1 MRSCRWGELGVFWLG
16 LSRKFLA
23 TAFLCLAAVYPKPSS
38 AGDDLLSGRLEENLL
53 YALMLRDVCVG
64 TFPRFR
70 TAASVLD
77 SKSNFRR
84 RAGQPVW
91 DHVGVAVTMSL
102 PRIDGKPACVM
113 TALARDWDPGAWAS
127 FAVPAFGAT
136 WESDQTVVSP
146 GPGAAG
152 DEFRQHIIVRF
163 PTGETFAFDA
173 DRRPGGVWLY
183 TISLVAG

>member
-1 MRSCRWGELGVFWLG
+1 MG
-16 LSRKFLA
+16 LRVAANFCAAGLFSV
-23 TAFLCLAAVYPKPSS
+23 AFALNAASSS
-38 AGDDLLSGRLEENLL
+38 AGDELLSGRTEENLPF
-53 YALMLRDVCVG
+53 ALMLREVCVG

-70 TAASVLD
+70 AAASVLD
-77 SKSNFRR
+77 SKSHFRR

-113 TALARDWDPGAWAS
+113 TALARDWPPGAWAS
-127 FAVPAFGAT
+127 FAIPVFGAT
-136 WESDQTVVSP
+136 WKSDQTVVSP